1 MVITHE
7 MAVIRQICTHVAI
20 LDGGVI
26 AEEGSVDEV
35 FTHTKSAA
43 GRRLFGIVAPESEE
57 VHLESGTPPVRLVF
71 DGEQIS
77 EPVVANLILK
87 LGLPV
92 SILSANVRSL
102 NGKQFGQMIIELPED
117 PVVRKTAMDYL
128 RGQGVSVEEGHP

>member
-1 MVITHE
+1 M
-7 MAVIRQICTHVAI
+7 
-20 LDGGVI
+20 
-26 AEEGSVDEV
+26 
-35 FTHTKSAA
+35 
-43 GRRLFGIVAPESEE
+43 
-57 VHLESGTPPVRLVF
+57 RLVF

-128 RGQGVSVEEGHP
+128 REQGVSVEEVHP

>member
-1 MVITHE
+1 M
-7 MAVIRQICTHVAI
+7 
-20 LDGGVI
+20 
-26 AEEGSVDEV
+26 
-35 FTHTKSAA
+35 
-43 GRRLFGIVAPESEE
+43 
-57 VHLESGTPPVRLVF
+57 RLVF

-128 RGQGVSVEEGHP
+128 REQGVSVEEGHP